1 MKDYLSKNKKQRQ
14 QGFTL
19 IETSVALV
27 VMMIGGLGI
36 AAVFAYAIRNNTG
49 ARDRAAALAVAQQEL
64 EILRHLSYSDP
75 ALTAT
80 VNPITRETTSAGRS
94 YSIRT
99 NIQDTTATV
108 KTIDIQ
114 VTPLSSS
121 NPFLSTVTV
130 TTQRAAFSLGAYSG
144 GP

>member
-1 MKDYLSKNKKQRQ
+1 
-14 QGFTL
+14 
-19 IETSVALV
+19 
-27 VMMIGGLGI
+27 MMIGGLGI

>member
-1 MKDYLSKNKKQRQ
+1 MKDYLSKNKRQRQ

>member
-1 MKDYLSKNKKQRQ
+1 MKIYRSKNKRQGQ

-19 IETSVALV
+19 IETTVALV

-49 ARDRAAALAVAQQEL
+49 ARDRAAAIAVAQQEL
-64 EILRHLSYSDP
+64 ERLRNLSFLDP
-75 ALTAT
+75 ALAAT
-80 VNPITRETTSAGRS
+80 VNPTTREITSAGRL

-99 NIQDTTATV
+99 NIQDTTATI

-121 NPFLSTVTV
+121 NPFLSTVAV